1 MSESDS
7 SRENGSPPGQPRG
20 VLTRAEFAA
29 GFDRCWKTLWCVAA
43 GVLGDRTQAEDVV
56 QEAALIAMDKL
67 EEFDPGT
74 NLTAWLARIVR
85 NVALNHARRRKL
97 ERSWAAAARQSAS
110 TTSPVRPDP
119 AREIDD
125 EQVLSAL
132 GTLSETARTCLLMR
146 TVLDLSYKEIAA
158 TLEIPAGTAMS
169 HVHRA
174 RASLRAALRSH
185 TSLRTAPDAPG
196 GEIGRGHPA

>member
-7 SRENGSPPGQPRG
+7 SRDYGSPPGQPRG

-67 EEFDPGT
+67 HEFDPGT

-97 ERSWAAAARQSAS
+97 ERTWTAAARQSAAAN
-110 TTSPVRPDP
+110 PPRPDP
-119 AREIDD
+119 ARAIDD
-125 EQVLSAL
+125 EQVISAL
-132 GTLSETARTCLLMR
+132 NTLSETARTCLLMR

-158 TLEIPAGTAMS
+158 ALEIPAGTAMS

-174 RASLRAALRSH
+174 RAALRDALRSQ
-185 TSLRTAPDAPG
+185 APLADGLG
-196 GEIGRGHPA
+196 GQLERGNPA

>member
-7 SRENGSPPGQPRG
+7 RSDNGSPPGQPRG
-20 VLTRAEFAA
+20 VLSRAEFAA
-29 GFDRCWKTLWCVAA
+29 GFDRCWRTLWCVAA

-56 QEAALIAMDKL
+56 QEAALIAMHKL

-74 NLTAWLARIVR
+74 NLTAWMARIVR

-97 ERSWAAAARQSAS
+97 ERTWAAAARQTAAA
-110 TTSPVRPDP
+110 TPTRPDP
-119 AREIDD
+119 AGAIDD
-125 EQVLSAL
+125 EQVLTAL
-132 GTLSETARTCLLMR
+132 GALSETARTCLLMR

-158 TLEIPAGTAMS
+158 ALEIPAGTAMS

-174 RASLRAALRSH
+174 RAALRDA
-185 TSLRTAPDAPG
+185 LRPHMMMRDGLADELG
-196 GEIGRGHPA
+196 KGRPA